1 MHKDNERLREA
12 LKQHNVKQWEL
23 AQRLG
28 MSENTLIRRLRTPL
42 DARTLSKYLDAVTKR
57 N

>member
-1 MHKDNERLREA
+1 MHKDNERIREA

-23 AQRLG
+23 AKRLG